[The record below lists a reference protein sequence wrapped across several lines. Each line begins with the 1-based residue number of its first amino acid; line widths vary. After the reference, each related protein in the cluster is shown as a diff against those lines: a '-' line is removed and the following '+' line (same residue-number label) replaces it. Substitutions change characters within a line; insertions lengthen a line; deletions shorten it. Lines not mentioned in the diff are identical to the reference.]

1 MVDHDAGPVST
12 AQRAAA
18 QPRRRVDG
26 RLVVLLVVVALY
38 SRGMLSGSLNPVVLR
53 TWTTV
58 FVAIVVQALPFL
70 VLGVLVSGAITALV
84 SPTVLERLLPRS
96 AVLAVPSAALA
107 GTALPG
113 CECASVPIAGRLTAR
128 GVQPAAAVTFMLAA
142 PAVNPIVLVATAV
155 AFPGQPQ
162 MVLARFLGSLLTSI
176 AVGLVW
182 WRVGGDAWVERARAR
197 VAGSG
202 DGPRWLSFSSAARH
216 DLWDAGGWVVVGA
229 AAAATLQVLVPRSLL
244 LAVADHPALSVLALG
259 GLAVGLA
266 ICSEA
271 DAFVAAS
278 LREFSLTARL
288 VFLVVGPA
296 VDVKLIA
303 MQSGVFGRRFAAR
316 FAPLTF
322 AVAVACAVVVGQ
334 VVLR

>member
-1 MVDHDAGPVST
+1 MAQLTQTTPRTQASAVIGAGLALTGLATVLRAVDFGAIPGV
-12 AQRAAA
+12 QNFL
-18 QPRRRVDG
+18 
-26 RLVVLLVVVALY
+26 LVFSSLLIEAVPFVLL
-38 SRGMLSGSLNPVVLR
+38 G
-53 TWTTV
+53 
-58 FVAIVVQALPFL
+58 
-70 VLGVLVSGAITALV
+70 ALV
-84 SPTVLERLLPRS
+84 SAAIEVLVPARLFERMASLPGPLQLPAS
-96 AVLAVPSAALA
+96 ALA
-107 GTALPG
+107 GIAFPV
-113 CECASVPIAGRLTAR
+113 CECGSVPVARRLAAK
-128 GVQPAAAVTFMLAA
+128 GLSPAAAVTFMLAA

-216 DLWDAGGWVVVGA
+216 DLWDAGGWLVVGA

-244 LAVADHPALSVLALG
+244 LAVADHPAL
-259 GLAVGLA
+259 VGLA

-303 MQSGVFGRRFAAR
+303 MQSGVFGRQFAAR

-322 AVAVACAVVVGQ
+322 VVAVTCALVVGQ